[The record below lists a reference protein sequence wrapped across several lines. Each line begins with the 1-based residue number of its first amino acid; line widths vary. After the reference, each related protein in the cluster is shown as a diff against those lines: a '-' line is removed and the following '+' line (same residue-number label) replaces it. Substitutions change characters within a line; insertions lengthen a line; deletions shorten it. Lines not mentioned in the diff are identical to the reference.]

1 MIARYF
7 GMREDP
13 FGATPDP
20 RLLYASRTHR
30 EALASLRYSFLA
42 HRGFLALIAEP
53 GMGKTTLLFKFME
66 QVKDSAHTA
75 FLFNTRLEPEQLIT
89 SLLREIGISP
99 GPTIVEMQEQLYS
112 AVTANAREGRPLIV
126 LLDEAQCLPEAT
138 LEAVRLLTNF
148 ETTRTKLIQVVLA
161 GQPQLAEMLGR
172 PSLLQ
177 LRQRIG
183 NICTLDRL
191 SHAETCEYIQH
202 RLQAAGYEG
211 PPIFTDAALARIAV
225 ESKGVPR
232 VINTLCF
239 QTLSLC
245 CAVRRRSVDGDMV
258 GEALRDLELPVPHI
272 DVELKNDQPAVPVRF
287 AALDVDKEIIRAK
300 RKTGWLVGALA
311 ALAIIIAW
319 AFYFASG
326 VRAGKPQPTVLVPA
340 PPQSTFTPPPAPQQ
354 VAGIARGISPLA
366 VRVEAQ
372 QTLSGIAISRLGTFN
387 DEVLLQIQSL
397 NPDIV
402 DPNLITPGQTIL
414 LPQRVGSDPNESSS
428 KGMNERTLQ

>member
-42 HRGFLALIAEP
+42 HRGFVALIAEP

-66 QVKDSAHTA
+66 QVQASSHTA
-75 FLFNTRLEPEQLIT
+75 FLFNTRLGPEQLIS

-99 GPTIVEMQEQLYS
+99 GPSIVEMQEQLYS

-126 LLDEAQCLPEAT
+126 LLDEAQSLPEAT

-161 GQPQLAEMLGR
+161 GQPQLSETLSR

-183 NICTLDRL
+183 TICTLDRL
-191 SHAETCEYIQH
+191 SHAETCEYVQH
-202 RLQAAGYEG
+202 RLQAVGYDG
-211 PPIFTDAALARIAV
+211 PPIFGDAALGRIAT
-225 ESKGVPR
+225 ESKGIPR

-245 CAVRRRSVDGDMV
+245 CALQRKSVDAAMV
-258 GEALRDLELPVPHI
+258 GEALRDLELPVPHR
-272 DVELKNDQPAVPVRF
+272 ELQNEHPEPPRPLELLDLAKESRRVKKRIGWLMSVLAAF
-287 AALDVDKEIIRAK
+287 AASM
-300 RKTGWLVGALA
+300 GWG
-311 ALAIIIAW
+311 
-319 AFYFASG
+319 FYCASG
-326 VRAGKPQPTVLVPA
+326 VRAEKPATSIQQSSPPLA
-340 PPQSTFTPPPAPQQ
+340 PPEAPH
-354 VAGIARGISPLA
+354 VSVDTRSGMSPL
-366 VRVEAQ
+366 VVTVEAE
-372 QTLSGIAISRLGTFN
+372 QTLSGIAVSRLGYFN
-387 DEVLLQIQSL
+387 EDILLQIQSL

-402 DPNLITPGQTIL
+402 DPNLITPGQRIIL
-414 LPQRVGSDPNESSS
+414 PRRAEQVSSEASS
-428 KGMNERTLQ
+428 KVMNERIQQ

>member
-1 MIARYF
+1 MIAPYF

-42 HRGFLALIAEP
+42 HRGFVALIAEP

-66 QVKDSAHTA
+66 QVQASSHTA
-75 FLFNTRLEPEQLIT
+75 FLFNTRLEPEQLIS

-99 GPTIVEMQEQLYS
+99 APSIVEMQEQLYA
-112 AVTANAREGRPLIV
+112 AVTANAREGRPLIA

-161 GQPQLAEMLGR
+161 GQPQLSETLGR

-183 NICTLDRL
+183 TICTLEHL
-191 SHAETCEYIQH
+191 SHAETCEYIHH
-202 RLQAAGYEG
+202 RLQAVGYEG
-211 PPIFTDAALARIAV
+211 PPIFDDAALARIAA
-225 ESKGVPR
+225 ESKGIPR

-245 CAVRRRSVDGDMV
+245 CALRRRSVDAGMV
-258 GEALRDLELPVPHI
+258 REALRDLALPCPHI
-272 DVELKNDQPAVPVRF
+272 DLQTEHPEPHLRFQPLEL
-287 AALDVDKEIIRAK
+287 DKENTRLK
-300 RKTGWLVGALA
+300 RTIGWLMSALTVFA
-311 ALAIIIAW
+311 VLMGW
-319 AFYFASG
+319 GFYCASG
-326 VRAGKPQPTVLVPA
+326 VRAEKPRTSTQ
-340 PPQSTFTPPPAPQQ
+340 QSLP
-354 VAGIARGISPLA
+354 PLA
-366 VRVEAQ
+366 APSTLQDLADHKSGVPPLVVTVEAE
-372 QTLSGIAISRLGTFN
+372 QTLSGIALSRLGSFN
-387 DEVLLQIQSL
+387 DDILLQIQRL

-402 DPNLITPGQTIL
+402 DPNLITPGQTII
-414 LPQRVGSDPNESSS
+414 LPGEPNRLSMSRVP
-428 KGMNERTLQ
+428 R

>member
-42 HRGFLALIAEP
+42 HRGFVALIAEP

-66 QVKDSAHTA
+66 QVQASSHTA
-75 FLFNTRLEPEQLIT
+75 FLFNTRLEPEQLIS

-99 GPTIVEMQEQLYS
+99 GPSIVEMQEQLYS
-112 AVTANAREGRPLIV
+112 TVTANAREGRPLIV

-161 GQPQLAEMLGR
+161 GQPQLSEILSR

-183 NICTLDRL
+183 TICTLQHL
-191 SHAETCEYIQH
+191 SHAETCEYIHH
-202 RLQAAGYEG
+202 RLQVVGYEG
-211 PPIFTDAALARIAV
+211 PPIFGDAALGRIAA
-225 ESKGVPR
+225 ESKGIPR

-245 CAVRRRSVDGDMV
+245 CALQRRSVDAAMV

-272 DVELKNDQPAVPVRF
+272 ELLHEHSEPPPRF
-287 AALDVDKEIIRAK
+287 EPLDLDKENSRVK
-300 RKTGWLVGALA
+300 RTIGWLVSALA
-311 ALAIIIAW
+311 AFAVLMGW
-319 AFYFASG
+319 GFYCASG
-326 VRAGKPQPTVLVPA
+326 VRAEKPGTSIQQSSPPLA
-340 PPQSTFTPPPAPQQ
+340 PPETPRVSADNKGGMSSL
-354 VAGIARGISPLA
+354 V
-366 VRVEAQ
+366 VTVEAQ
-372 QTLSGIAISRLGTFN
+372 QTLSGIAVSRLGDFN
-387 DEVLLQIQSL
+387 DDILLQIRNL

-402 DPNLITPGQTIL
+402 DPNLITPGQTII
-414 LPQRVGSDPNESSS
+414 LPRLAEQVPNRPSS
-428 KGMNERTLQ
+428 KVINERTLQ